1 MNTFESIVLTYAILN
16 TEKYNNSEVYSSF
29 TQKFNKHVQ
38 DMEQVD
44 TTFQKLFK
52 INKVYQNLNILKVIL
67 TLLIF
72 PLSLLLFLIYVALR
86 SNKKNKN
93 RLLAFV
99 SFEILFAV
107 GIIVLNKKVDQ
118 KFNQFITDFIKQN
131 EKKQIKD
138 LGISLKEYI
147 NSFDDLDNCQKY
159 FKTLFGNHK
168 TVE

>member
-1 MNTFESIVLTYAILN
+1 
-16 TEKYNNSEVYSSF
+16 
-29 TQKFNKHVQ
+29 
-38 DMEQVD
+38 MEQVD

-52 INKVYQNLNILKVIL
+52 INKTYQNLNILKVIL

-72 PLSLLLFLIYVALR
+72 PLSLLLFLIYVALH
-86 SNKKNKN
+86 SNKKNKYT
-93 RLLAFV
+93 LLAFV

-138 LGISLKEYI
+138 LDINLKEYI
-147 NSFDDLDNCQKY
+147 SSFDNLKKCKKY
-159 FKTLFGNHK
+159 FKTLFENQK
-168 TVE
+168 IIE